1 MLLNSPLSAEIL
13 ATPNPAKI
21 KIPAMNSFDGT
32 TCPEEHVV
40 AYKNL
45 MLLYTTSQA
54 LLCKFFPITLI
65 CIALN
70 WYTSQPAGSI
80 RTFAQL
86 EAKFVNHFV
95 ASKRQEKSNFHLL
108 SIVQQEGESVAT
120 YLKKFQE
127 AVLEVTDLED
137 SVALNALINGM
148 RTPKLKFQLVE
159 HQVKSYAE
167 AMRQCQSYVT
177 ASEICQAHNTKKRKH
192 DKGAASNHPQ
202 KAHRED
208 H

>member
-21 KIPAMNSFDGT
+21 KIPTMNSFDGT

-54 LLCKFFPITLI
+54 LLCKFFPITLSGI
-65 CIALN
+65 SLN

-95 ASKRQEKSNFHLL
+95 ASKRQE
-108 SIVQQEGESVAT
+108 
-120 YLKKFQE
+120 
-127 AVLEVTDLED
+127 
-137 SVALNALINGM
+137 
-148 RTPKLKFQLVE
+148 
-159 HQVKSYAE
+159 
-167 AMRQCQSYVT
+167 
-177 ASEICQAHNTKKRKH
+177 
-192 DKGAASNHPQ
+192 
-202 KAHRED
+202 
-208 H
+208 